1 MLDGNVLLR
10 QKRDEVPEGTLSC
23 PDRNLAVFHHYRHYE
38 GLRLLPSV
46 YDSKLI
52 QQTLIMLGI
61 NAPKVLAKGKYAQAV
76 RKAALA
82 SIGAKAKKDDATKTS
97 NYPYKFEW
105 NLE

>member
-1 MLDGNVLLR
+1 MEVTEILLNFAKRKAALGNL
-10 QKRDEVPEGTLSC
+10 KAS
-23 PDRNLAVFHHYRHYE
+23 FHCV
-38 GLRLLPSV
+38 RLHHKHLN
-46 YDSKLI
+46 DI
-52 QQTLIMLGI
+52 IMLGI

>member
-1 MLDGNVLLR
+1 
-10 QKRDEVPEGTLSC
+10 
-23 PDRNLAVFHHYRHYE
+23 
-38 GLRLLPSV
+38 
-46 YDSKLI
+46 
-52 QQTLIMLGI
+52 MLGI

-82 SIGAKAKKDDATKTS
+82 SIGAKAKKDDASKTS

>member
-1 MLDGNVLLR
+1 
-10 QKRDEVPEGTLSC
+10 
-23 PDRNLAVFHHYRHYE
+23 
-38 GLRLLPSV
+38 
-46 YDSKLI
+46 
-52 QQTLIMLGI
+52 MLGI

-82 SIGAKAKKDDATKTS
+82 SIGSKAKKDDTTKTS

>member
-1 MLDGNVLLR
+1 MIKEKYFLFLQAD
-10 QKRDEVPEGTLSC
+10 KMH
-23 PDRNLAVFHHYRHYE
+23 FYE
-38 GLRLLPSV
+38 IFKQAFIALVCITNILN
-46 YDSKLI
+46 YI
-52 QQTLIMLGI
+52 IMLGI

>member
-1 MLDGNVLLR
+1 MFVMQTNAMKACF
-10 QKRDEVPEGTLSC
+10 QIAEGSFSFANLS
-23 PDRNLAVFHHYRHYE
+23 NI
-38 GLRLLPSV
+38 SV
-46 YDSKLI
+46 TSKY
-52 QQTLIMLGI
+52 
-61 NAPKVLAKGKYAQAV
+61 LAKGKYAQAV

>member
-1 MLDGNVLLR
+1 M
-10 QKRDEVPEGTLSC
+10 KYS
-23 PDRNLAVFHHYRHYE
+23 
-38 GLRLLPSV
+38 
-46 YDSKLI
+46 SKLDI
-52 QQTLIMLGI
+52 LRSICITNILNCKIMLGI

-82 SIGAKAKKDDATKTS
+82 SIGAKAKKDEATKTS

>member
-1 MLDGNVLLR
+1 M
-10 QKRDEVPEGTLSC
+10 QKREIFHIFAEGKAALG
-23 PDRNLAVFHHYRHYE
+23 NLKAAFIALVCITNILNY
-38 GLRLLPSV
+38 
-46 YDSKLI
+46 I
-52 QQTLIMLGI
+52 IMLGI

-82 SIGAKAKKDDATKTS
+82 SIGAKAKKDDTTKTS

>member
-1 MLDGNVLLR
+1 MIRKIDSNIFSLTILKVTTFSRIR
-10 QKRDEVPEGTLSC
+10 Q
-23 PDRNLAVFHHYRHYE
+23 
-38 GLRLLPSV
+38 
-46 YDSKLI
+46 
-52 QQTLIMLGI
+52 

-82 SIGAKAKKDDATKTS
+82 SIGAKAKKDDAKKTS